1 MTKQN
6 EKDAKRV
13 PELRFKGFT
22 DDWEQ
27 RKFSDIYKKSS
38 EKNDLS
44 FSKDKVISVANNKWG
59 TAPKNSTDKY
69 MRTYYVYRIGDIAFE
84 GNKSKKFKF
93 GRFVENTLANGIV
106 SHVFDIYR
114 PTQKEH
120 DLWFWKYYIHNEN
133 IMRDVL
139 RKSTTKA
146 TMMTNL
152 VNKDLLKQKLNIPI
166 LEEQKKI
173 GRLFNQID
181 RTITLHEEKQHQ
193 LEQLK
198 KALLQKMF
206 ADKTGYPALRFK
218 GFTEKWEQR
227 KPKNYLRESRILGS
241 TGVDAKKL
249 TVKLWGK
256 GVVEKKE
263 SISGSNNTRYYI
275 RHAGQLMYGKLDFL
289 HAAFGIV
296 PKELD
301 KYESTAD
308 SPAFDIIDGNPKF
321 LLEFFLRKEFYLRNG
336 QRANGSRK
344 AKRIHEKDF
353 LEMPIL
359 VPYKSEQTKIG
370 NLINSLDRTITL
382 HDKKIQYLKQ
392 LKRGLLQKMFV

>member
-13 PELRFKGFT
+13 PELQFKGFT

-181 RTITLHEEKQHQ
+181 RTITLHEEQHRR

-206 ADKTGYPALRFK
+206 ADETGYPALRFK
-218 GFTEKWEQR
+218 GFTENWKQSYLKDIASVNSGRDYKHLNKGNIPVYGTGGYMLSVDKALSNTKDGIGIGR
-227 KPKNYLRESRILGS
+227 KGTINNPYILRAPFWTVDTLFYVIPYNIDLNFLYGIFQKIDWRKKDES
-241 TGVDAKKL
+241 TGVPSL
-249 TVKLWGK
+249 S
-256 GVVEKKE
+256 KE
-263 SISGSNNTRYYI
+263 NINKTKFKI
-275 RHAGQLMYGKLDFL
+275 
-289 HAAFGIV
+289 
-296 PKELD
+296 
-301 KYESTAD
+301 
-308 SPAFDIIDGNPKF
+308 PAI
-321 LLEFFLRKEFYLRNG
+321 
-336 QRANGSRK
+336 
-344 AKRIHEKDF
+344 
-353 LEMPIL
+353 
-359 VPYKSEQTKIG
+359 SEQKKIG
-370 NLINSLDRTITL
+370 IIFQNLDSLITL
-382 HDKKIQYLKQ
+382 HQHKIHN
-392 LKRGLLQKMFV
+392 LKRLKRALLQKMFV